1 MKTRAGIKAP
11 GNKSRG
17 WAARSRRMDN
27 FWGFVFILPNMAGF
41 LVFTLGGVIFSFGM
55 SLTDWNLL
63 RGIDRVKFIGFVNY
77 SRLFVSIDFWISLK
91 NNLFLLLSVPVSI
104 VIAVII
110 ASVINQGIWGKSGAR
125 AMIFLPYVTN
135 IVAVSTVWRALFHPS
150 AGPINMFL
158 KWLGVPGES
167 LPGWLSSTKW
177 FLPAV
182 MIIIIWQNLGYYML
196 MYSAGLQ
203 NIPKDYYEA
212 ASVDGGN
219 AFHKFFHITIPM
231 LTPVTF
237 VVTILGVISSLQM
250 WLLVQVLT
258 PGGQGYG
265 TAAYTMS
272 YYIYRSAFTDYRTG
286 YAAALSWVLC
296 FLTLGITLI
305 QWKGQKKWVVQL

>member
-1 MKTRAGIKAP
+1 MKAP
-11 GNKSRG
+11 KTKAKG
-17 WAARSRRMDN
+17 WSAKTKLMDN
-27 FWGFVFILPNMAGF
+27 FWGYVFILPNMIGF
-41 LVFTLGGVIFSFGM
+41 LVFTMGGIIFSLYM

-63 RGIDRVKFIGFVNY
+63 RGFDKANFIGLTNY
-77 SRLFVSIDFWISLK
+77 ARLFLSTDLWICLK

-104 VIAVII
+104 VIAMII
-110 ASVINQGIWGKSGAR
+110 ASIMNQSIWGKSGAR
-125 AMIFLPYVTN
+125 ALIFLPYVTN
-135 IVAVSTVWRALFHPS
+135 VVAVSTVWRALFHPS

-203 NIPKDYYEA
+203 NIPQDYYEA
-212 ASVDGGN
+212 VSVDGGN
-219 AFHKFFHITIPM
+219 ALHKFWYITIPM

-237 VVTILGVISSLQM
+237 VVAILGVISSLQM

-258 PGGQGYG
+258 PGGRGFG
-265 TAAYTMS
+265 TAGYTIS
-272 YYIYRSAFTDYRTG
+272 YYIYRSAFVDYRSG

-296 FLTLGITLI
+296 FLTLAITLI
-305 QWKGQKKWVVQL
+305 QWTGQKKWVVQL